1 MVNIRA
7 TDYVQRGCSAFM
19 KWVSSGEYQGCWDG
33 SRALMTTL
41 IVKRKQ
47 HLYC

>member
-19 KWVSSGEYQGCWDG
+19 KWVSSGEYQGWEKTPFILLSHGKYATC
-33 SRALMTTL
+33 
-41 IVKRKQ
+41 
-47 HLYC
+47 